1 MRATRW
7 QAIEDEPHNRSTGR
21 GVAVGLVV
29 LVVLLAV
36 AGRAILLGLVYPAAP
51 ASATPQA
58 TPSIGDQIAPEALA
72 SAQWPSP
79 VATRTPIPTPTPP
92 VMRLAVDARVYDQYG
107 RYLSSLAERFPG
119 LSVVVYARE
128 TDRDDQ
134 LAGETSDALLYW
146 LAEQPNQRAV
156 LIREEPY
163 VLAAHY

>member
-58 TPSIGDQIAPEALA
+58 TPSIGAETSA
-72 SAQWPSP
+72 SAPASAPGPSWAGP
-79 VATRTPIPTPTPP
+79 STAATAFQPCLRVCSSHIE
-92 VMRLAVDARVYDQYG
+92 AR
-107 RYLSSLAERFPG
+107 
-119 LSVVVYARE
+119 
-128 TDRDDQ
+128 
-134 LAGETSDALLYW
+134 
-146 LAEQPNQRAV
+146 
-156 LIREEPY
+156 
-163 VLAAHY
+163 